1 MGSHT
6 WIFSKIQVLHP
17 RLQLQLST
25 LWAFS
30 SSEELQPTMREPATS
45 WQQEQCSGKRDR
57 LFLSI
62 CGNHVLSPSLPPAS
76 LPSTST
82 TSVSLTLPLTA
93 QQSEEGGWRRC
104 LQLVEG
110 MPHHMSTRWR
120 SWWKWR
126 RAPPG
131 ERPTASWEEVYL
143 EQRHFLRSFFAQPK
157 VAYTS

>member
-93 QQSEEGGWRRC
+93 QPASMVGGRQEVGQDSRQAGPTGQDVPRSARKSSLQAATIMEKPSAALRC
-104 LQLVEG
+104 WTLTLV
-110 MPHHMSTRWR
+110 S
-120 SWWKWR
+120 
-126 RAPPG
+126 
-131 ERPTASWEEVYL
+131 
-143 EQRHFLRSFFAQPK
+143 
-157 VAYTS
+157 